1 MISNQILKSTID
13 GLKNIT
19 RREFSIVDRDG
30 KVVVTTEPS
39 LVNTYIDAIEFF
51 VNSPA
56 ENQLV
61 QGYQYF
67 KVLDNGSTEYIVLAK
82 GEDEEIYQ
90 IGNAIEFFVNSPAEN
105 QLVQGYQY
113 FKVLD
118 NGSTEYIVLAKG
130 EDEEIYQI
138 GKIATFQIQ
147 SLLIA
152 YKERYD
158 RDNFIKNL
166 LLDNLLLVDIYS
178 RAKKLHIENDV
189 KRIVYLIETDVDK
202 ELNSVEII
210 RNIFPIKGKDF
221 VTAVDEKTIILVK
234 ELSDKEGKAE
244 VEKFANEIYNRLI
257 EEIKNNVL
265 VSVGSIV
272 HDLKNISSSFKEA
285 KMALEVG
292 KIFEENKKVT
302 KYEQLGIG
310 RLIYQ
315 LPNNLCKMF
324 VGEVLDG
331 ITMKAFDEETLTTV
345 AKFFENNL
353 NVSETS
359 RQLYIHRNTLVYR
372 LDKLQK
378 MTGLDLRN
386 FDDAIIFKIM
396 LMVSKY
402 MKYRENF
409 KY

>member
-1 MISNQILKSTID
+1 MISNQILRNTID

-19 RREFSIVDRDG
+19 RRELSILDRVG
-30 KVVVTTEPS
+30 KVIVTTEDN
-39 LVNTYIDAIEFF
+39 LINGFIDGMEFF
-51 VNSPA
+51 INSPA

-67 KVLDNGSTEYIVLAK
+67 KVFDNGIAEYVLIIK
-82 GEDEEIYQ
+82 GEDEE
-90 IGNAIEFFVNSPAEN
+90 
-105 QLVQGYQY
+105 
-113 FKVLD
+113 
-118 NGSTEYIVLAKG
+118 T
-130 EDEEIYQI
+130 YQI
-138 GKIATFQIQ
+138 GKITAFQIQ
-147 SLLIA
+147 NLLIA

-166 LLDNLLLVDIYS
+166 LLDNLLLVDIYA
-178 RAKKLHIENDV
+178 RAKKLHIDNDV
-189 KRIVYLIETDVDK
+189 KRIVYLIETEVDK
-202 ELNSVEII
+202 ELTALDIV
-210 RNIFPIKGKDF
+210 RNVFPAKGKDF
-221 VTAVDEKTIILVK
+221 VTAVNEKNIILVK
-234 ELSDKEGKAE
+234 ELKDKHEKEEIDTFANDLYTALLEEGKS
-244 VEKFANEIYNRLI
+244 
-257 EEIKNNVL
+257 NV
-265 VSVGSIV
+265 SIAIGSIIY
-272 HDLKNISSSFKEA
+272 DLKNISSSFKEA
-285 KMALEVG
+285 KMALEIG
-292 KIFEENKKVT
+292 KIFNENKEIV

-315 LPNNLCKMF
+315 LPINLCKMF
-324 VGEVLDG
+324 MEEVLHG
-331 ITMKAFDEETLTTV
+331 IPMTAFDDETLATV

-402 MKYRENF
+402 MQHRDNF